1 MAKRLSNYIKYA
13 ESLLGETHTYEEWA
27 KIRREM
33 LVQIGFFQH
42 ERLIHLIVTV
52 CFALLT
58 MMGVILMMM
67 DIGMFSA
74 AMVCL
79 LTVLLIPY
87 IIHYYKLENGTQ
99 RLYDIYTEIAD
110 KEEMR

>member
-1 MAKRLSNYIKYA
+1 
-13 ESLLGETHTYEEWA
+13 
-27 KIRREM
+27 
-33 LVQIGFFQH
+33 
-42 ERLIHLIVTV
+42 
-52 CFALLT
+52 
-58 MMGVILMMM
+58 MMM
-67 DIGMFSA
+67 DIGVFSA